1 MLRICLIKDKNN
13 AMRIISF
20 GVNNFRG
27 ISGGLENNTIEF
39 KDSNTIF
46 LLGQN
51 NAGKSSFLKAYEF
64 FYKNT
69 PPSFDDLFKRNSE
82 NSIEFEL
89 ILQLDEFDFQK
100 DSIKNKQEGLKKW
113 LNENNLLR
121 IKKVIK
127 AKAGKNGG
135 FEKTENLTWDYSSEQ
150 YESKN
155 YGGIGLDGVFQDALP
170 TPIFIKAM
178 PTESE
183 VELIINQIL
192 KQKADDNLKDKDR
205 QEFKEAQE
213 KILELQ
219 NKLYNPESI
228 KSYKHEVNKNFQE
241 LFPNTIIELEEQ
253 DKIKWTENS
262 IGKKFTIRFEH
273 KMNDGVIDESIP
285 TNYDNIGHGAVRS
298 AIFSLLLMRDIAEEY
313 ERVENRKDYIVL
325 FEEPELFLHP
335 KLMKQLR
342 SLIYKVSETKSPYQI
357 ICASHSPQMI
367 DITKEKSSLV
377 RMVKTDYGTKLHQIN
392 DEFLKESKEI
402 KTKEELK
409 QEMNEVL
416 RFNPF
421 ICESFYSDEVVLVEG
436 STEEILLRAY
446 LTEIC
451 PTKDIF
457 IVNCATVNN
466 IPFYQKIF
474 SRFHIKY
481 HVICDTDSSESE
493 GTDEFGLTK
502 FNSGIQKS
510 IYNQFRLDKLKNG
523 LATGLFKVHEITF
536 EPAHKSDSIP
546 IHLRMSN
553 EYLDSD
559 GKPFNANRYWKE
571 ILQPN
576 LRDKE
581 IDKVPII
588 NIIKMIIAD

>member
-1 MLRICLIKDKNN
+1 
-13 AMRIISF
+13 MRIVSF

-27 ISGGLENNTIEF
+27 ISGGIENNTIEF

-51 NAGKSSFLKAYEF
+51 NVGKSNFLKAYEF

-69 PPSFDDLFKRNSE
+69 PATIDDLFKSNPE
-82 NSIEFEL
+82 NDIEFEL

-100 DSIKNKQEGLKKW
+100 ESIKNKQEGLKKW
-113 LNENNLLR
+113 LNENNLLK
-121 IKKVIK
+121 IKKVLK
-127 AKAGKNGG
+127 PKAGKTIT
-135 FEKTENLTWDYSSEQ
+135 FEKTENLTWDFKNEK
-150 YESKN
+150 YEPKN

-183 VELIINQIL
+183 VETIINQIL
-192 KQKADDNLKDKDR
+192 KQKADNNLKDKER
-205 QEFKEAQE
+205 QELKEAQE
-213 KILELQ
+213 KIIELQ

-228 KSYKHEVNKNFQE
+228 LSYKEEVNKHFQE
-241 LFPNTIIELEEQ
+241 LFPNTVIELQEQ
-253 DKIKWTENS
+253 DKVKWTENA
-262 IGKKFTIRFEH
+262 IGKKFTIHFGH
-273 KMNDGVIDESIP
+273 KMIDGKIDESIP

-298 AIFSLLLMRDIAEEY
+298 AIFSLLLMKDIAEEF

-342 SLIYKVSETKSPYQI
+342 SLIYKVSETESPYQI
-357 ICASHSPQMI
+357 LCASHSPQMI

-377 RMVKTDYGTKLHQIN
+377 RMVKNELGTKLYQIN

-421 ICESFYSDEVVLVEG
+421 ICESFYSDEVILVEG
-436 STEEILLRAY
+436 PTEEIILRGF
-446 LTEIC
+446 LTEVK
-451 PTKDIF
+451 PNKDIF
-457 IVNCATVNN
+457 IVNCGTVNN

-474 SRFHIKY
+474 SKFYIKY
-481 HVICDTDSSESE
+481 HVICDTDSAEQK
-493 GTDEFGLTK
+493 GNDEYDLIIFD
-502 FNSGIQKS
+502 SGIQKS
-510 IYNQFRLDKLKNG
+510 IYEQFKSDKQKVGFLS
-523 LATGLFKVHEITF
+523 GLFNVHNETF

-546 IHLRMSN
+546 KHLRMPDD
-553 EYLDSD
+553 YIYSD
-559 GKPFNANRYWKE
+559 GKPYNANRYWKE

-576 LRDKE
+576 ITEKE
-581 IDKVPII
+581 IDEVPII
-588 NIIKMIIAD
+588 KFIRMIIEN